1 MILVAARVQSV
12 SRCRDRQEDNDI
24 MIRNINRI
32 TLLLLWLSCCS
43 LSTKVHQSPSSI
55 LGNPN
60 VSATI
65 SCNHSVS
72 SYNVILWYQQPTG
85 DSGLH
90 LIGYL
95 LYNNPTLEDP
105 FRQHFN
111 VTGDGSVKSQLH
123 VLKLR
128 QPEDSGVYYCAA
140 SGQGANYEAYFGQG
154 TKVTVL
160 EDGLTITPPTVQV
173 LRPSSK
179 ECGNDDAPKKTIVC
193 VASGFYPDHVSV
205 SWQVDGEAVTT
216 GVATD
221 NAALR
226 EDDFYKITSRLRV
239 STKNWFNPETVFTC
253 TVSFYNGTH
262 TETYSDSLHGE
273 EGGGMTREKYLRS
286 TQTAKLSYGVLIIKS
301 SIYGACVA
309 FLVWKLQR
317 SAGKQNH

>member
-1 MILVAARVQSV
+1 MFSPVHTFGSLFIWFSCQVSAVIFQQSPPQIVKDSTEVQ
-12 SRCRDRQEDNDI
+12 
-24 MIRNINRI
+24 INCSHDD
-32 TLLLLWLSCCS
+32 TS
-43 LSTKVHQSPSSI
+43 LSI
-55 LGNPN
+55 M
-60 VSATI
+60 
-65 SCNHSVS
+65 
-72 SYNVILWYQQPTG
+72 LWYEHRTVQ
-85 DSGLH
+85 DSLSMT
-90 LIGYL
+90 LIGSGYDTSAPNYEGQFEQQFKL
-95 LYNNPTLEDP
+95 TREDAVRGSLIIRKANP
-105 FRQHFN
+105 
-111 VTGDGSVKSQLH
+111 SQ
-123 VLKLR
+123 
-128 QPEDSGVYYCAA
+128 SAVYFCAA
-140 SGQGANYEAYFGQG
+140 TANNNQPAYFGQG
-154 TKVTVL
+154 TKLTVL
-160 EDGLTITPPTVQV
+160 GKEDGLNITPPTVQV

-286 TQTAKLSYGVLIIKS
+286 TQTAKLSYGVFIIKS